1 MILID
6 TLSVEWLAKLRS
18 GIDGMPLRLG
28 RIIVEVEVV
37 ACNENHGVLGF
48 SSHIGHGLVVR
59 RKLCHARKYRRGKS
73 VKKLRGSRRNW

>member
-6 TLSVEWLAKLRS
+6 TLSVEWLAKLRC

-37 ACNENHGVLGF
+37 ACNENHGVLWF
-48 SSHIGHGLVVR
+48 SSHIGHEAAIR

-73 VKKLRGSRRNW
+73 VKKLRRSWRN